1 MNSKLTLV
9 SIIIP
14 NYDGRIFLPVCL
26 SAISELNFP
35 RSKLEV
41 IIVDNNSTDN
51 SVDFV
56 KKNYPWVYII
66 ESSVNLGFAGGCD
79 LGIKRA
85 KGKYIVLLNTDTKV
99 TKNWLTYLVKRIE
112 TDKNIVAV
120 NSKILLFFPFIE
132 LLIRSDVHMRSEF
145 TRAAN
150 FQSVGILVEN
160 IVLDNSS
167 LQNLI
172 VYRKGFYET
181 EQGNIITRW
190 TKGDASVLI
199 PIDPRRDSLNVT
211 FTLRAGKLNSKLKT
225 QVKIKLKNT
234 ELVAVTL
241 ESYEVKQYTISLKT
255 SDLENH
261 YQYTV
266 QNCGIVLFRNG
277 QGRDRGCVVK
287 NHEQFSEIDND
298 FYNKSTQID
307 AFCGA
312 SVIIKKDCYEKAGG
326 FDQSFFLYYED
337 VDLSLRL
344 RSKGWKIVYEPK
356 SIVYHIHAGSSI
368 EGSGVFVYN
377 TEKNHLMFV
386 LKQLPLK
393 VFLSEVCMYVLLWVF
408 TLLRTIKWWV
418 KEEWGAY
425 ELLKERLEVRSNVLK
440 WILTHLIYGLK
451 SRWSIGKRE
460 RKRLNK
466 IYEGLY

>member
-1 MNSKLTLV
+1 MTNSPLV

-14 NYDGRIFLPVCL
+14 NYNGKTFLPVCI
-26 SAISELNFP
+26 SAVSELNFP
-35 RSKLEV
+35 RSKFEV
-41 IIVDNNSTDN
+41 IMVDNNSKDN

-56 KKNYPWVYII
+56 KKSYPWVYII
-66 ESSVNLGFAGGCD
+66 ESKVNLGFAGGCD
-79 LGIKRA
+79 LGIKHA
-85 KGKYIVLLNTDTKV
+85 KGKYVVLLNTDTEV

-112 TDKNIVAV
+112 SEKNIVAV
-120 NSKILLFFPFIE
+120 NSKILLFFPYIE
-132 LLIRSDVHMRSEF
+132 LLISSDVHMRSEF
-145 TRAAN
+145 SEAAN

-160 IVLDNSS
+160 IVLDNHA

-172 VYRKGFYET
+172 VYRKGFYKT
-181 EQGNIITRW
+181 ENGFIVTRW
-190 TKGDASVLI
+190 SKGDASVLI
-199 PIDPRRDSLNVT
+199 PIDPRKDSLKMT
-211 FTLRAGKLNSKLKT
+211 FTLRAGKFNSKLKT
-225 QVKIKLKNT
+225 QVKIQLKNK
-234 ELVAVTL
+234 ELVADTL

-255 SDLENH
+255 SDLKNH

-277 QGRDRGCVVK
+277 QGRDRGTVVK
-287 NHEQFSEIDND
+287 NHEQFYEIDNN
-298 FYNKSTQID
+298 FYNKSTSID

-312 SVIIKKDCYEKAGG
+312 SVIIKKNCYEEVGG

-368 EGSGVFVYN
+368 EGSNMFLYN
-377 TEKNHLMFV
+377 VEKNRLVFI
-386 LKQLPLK
+386 LKQLPLR
-393 VFLSEVCMYVLLWVF
+393 VFLIEVSVYILLWVVTF
-408 TLLRTIKWWV
+408 LRMIKWWLR
-418 KEEWGAY
+418 EEWGAY
-425 ELLKERLEVRSNVLK
+425 ELLKERLGVRSNVIK

-451 SRWSIGKRE
+451 SRWSIGMQE

-466 IYEGLY
+466 IYESLN